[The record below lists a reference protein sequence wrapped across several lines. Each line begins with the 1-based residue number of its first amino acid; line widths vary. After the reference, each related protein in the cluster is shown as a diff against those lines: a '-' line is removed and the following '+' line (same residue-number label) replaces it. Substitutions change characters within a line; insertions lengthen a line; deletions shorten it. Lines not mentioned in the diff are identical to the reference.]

1 MKITLPV
8 ILSFVLT
15 FITACNNDE
24 PEFSAS
30 QIQNALSEM
39 KGSYSGEMSVSYHHG
54 DRISEGNECTFV
66 SNDFLTVSMDL
77 TSMALTV
84 ADENLASRLREIGV
98 VQIKASYEFLQMDD
112 HIYHFVLYPDDVIC
126 LDENDISKSVRI
138 VFAQNFGGDAD
149 SYQHVIMFNLS
160 PMELWIGDKKYEP
173 FRPLVYHYE
182 GTY

>member
-1 MKITLPV
+1 MKVTLPV
-8 ILSFVLT
+8 VLFLALI

-66 SNDFLTVSMDL
+66 SNDFLSVSMDL
-77 TSMALTV
+77 TPMALTI

-173 FRPLVYHYE
+173 FRQLVYHYE

>member
-1 MKITLPV
+1 
-8 ILSFVLT
+8 
-15 FITACNNDE
+15 
-24 PEFSAS
+24 
-30 QIQNALSEM
+30 M

-77 TSMALTV
+77 IPMALTV

-98 VQIKASYEFLQMDD
+98 AQVKASYEFIQMDD
-112 HIYHFVLYPDDVIC
+112 RTFHFVLHPDDAIYP
-126 LDENDISKSVRI
+126 DENDMSKSVRI

-149 SYQHVIMFNLS
+149 SYHHDIMFNLS

-173 FRPLVYHYE
+173 FRQLVYHYE

>member
-1 MKITLPV
+1 MKVTLPV
-8 ILSFVLT
+8 VLFLALI

-24 PEFSAS
+24 PEVSAS

-39 KGSYSGEMSVSYHHG
+39 KGSYSGEMSVSFLHG

-98 VQIKASYEFLQMDD
+98 VQVKASYEFLQMDD
-112 HIYHFVLYPDDVIC
+112 RTFHFVLHPDDVIC
-126 LDENDISKSVRI
+126 PDENDMSKSVRI

-173 FRPLVYHYE
+173 FRQLVYHYE

>member
-1 MKITLPV
+1 
-8 ILSFVLT
+8 
-15 FITACNNDE
+15 
-24 PEFSAS
+24 
-30 QIQNALSEM
+30 M

-54 DRISEGNECTFV
+54 DRISEGNECSFL
-66 SNDFLTVSMDL
+66 SNDFLSVSMDL
-77 TSMALTV
+77 TPMALTI

-160 PMELWIGDKKYEP
+160 PMELWIGDKKFEP
-173 FRPLVYHYE
+173 FRQLVYHYE